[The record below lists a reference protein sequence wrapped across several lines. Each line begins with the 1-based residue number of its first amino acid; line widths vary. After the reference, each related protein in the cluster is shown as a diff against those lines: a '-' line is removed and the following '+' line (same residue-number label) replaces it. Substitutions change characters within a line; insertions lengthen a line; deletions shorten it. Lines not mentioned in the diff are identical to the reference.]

1 MISTILPYHYPLH
14 SHLHGCFPHQ
24 HPPPHLSLA
33 LLNSKQN
40 QIKLILHFK
49 QLLVR
54 DFRSILDC
62 NLDSHHVEK
71 AGEKKRSNLSPPFYP
86 SRSCRTYVAHQDR
99 QGVMWRIDIQ
109 RCEWYISGAIK
120 ASRIHGM
127 WMDFYIQIKWWE
139 FFFVSSEIIGWRVKA
154 PQQRGK
160 HITSETKFQKDGW
173 MLNVFRCKMF
183 QNTYGYQLK
192 HSTC

>member
-1 MISTILPYHYPLH
+1 MTGTILLFTPPHWVYFCCLQLCHGLILPYHYPLH

-62 NLDSHHVEK
+62 NLDSQHVEK
-71 AGEKKRSNLSPPFYP
+71 AGEKKSPIYLHH
-86 SRSCRTYVAHQDR
+86 STQAGAARHMLCIKSSEELCDVSTYNDVSDTFRVPLKQA
-99 QGVMWRIDIQ
+99 GSMA
-109 RCEWYISGAIK
+109 CEWTSIS
-120 ASRIHGM
+120 R
-127 WMDFYIQIKWWE
+127 
-139 FFFVSSEIIGWRVKA
+139 
-154 PQQRGK
+154 
-160 HITSETKFQKDGW
+160 
-173 MLNVFRCKMF
+173 
-183 QNTYGYQLK
+183 
-192 HSTC
+192 